1 MITRNQDGTYRNLNV
16 LRKVIKILVYGAL
29 FIYFGLC
36 AKFMLFPTAAHSEKP
51 ATIVQEVPS
60 VLNTAIIIKQGDDP
74 AWGVIKPTKTI
85 KARITWY
92 SVADSCHFP
101 AKGGGCYS
109 ANYPHKIQKGDM
121 ACPKSY
127 KFGTKVTFEG
137 VTYTCNDRTADWV
150 QKKWA
155 EPTFDIF
162 VPTSKE
168 VKGVKYAN
176 VTIN

>member
-29 FIYFGLC
+29 FIYFGMC
-36 AKFMLFPTAAHSEKP
+36 AKFMLFPTPAHSEKLP
-51 ATIVQEVPS
+51 TVAQEVPS
-60 VLNTAIIIKQGDDP
+60 VLNTAIVIKQGVDP

-121 ACPKSY
+121 ACPKAY

-137 VTYTCNDRTADWV
+137 VTYICNDRTADWV

-168 VKGVKYAN
+168 VKGVKYTN